1 MNQPTNMNS
10 GMESDPM
17 GGMFSQMFDWMQPM
31 EPANTMPASE
41 AVTIRAEEESRRL
54 NRQVVELRSEN
65 STLSSRNQELQ
76 STNRRLLSANQTLRK
91 QLSEVN
97 ETSRLLE
104 ETKRRERACTERE
117 ERCDL
122 ILSRE
127 AMLESGEIRLRNDRA
142 KFENERQEMRESIAE
157 QVNIETDRER
167 RRLEEDNDKQWER
180 GGRVLFVLCVGACSF
195 AIPMLAIAMQ
205 NRWRDFMATLPE
217 WFETRKQ
224 PFKGFRCVAY

>member
-17 GGMFSQMFDWMQPM
+17 GGMFSQMFDRMQPM
-31 EPANTMPASE
+31 ELANTMPASE
-41 AVTIRAEEESRRL
+41 AVTIRAEEESWRL
-54 NRQVVELRSEN
+54 NRQVAELRSEN

-91 QLSEVN
+91 QLSELN

-117 ERCDL
+117 ELCGL

-142 KFENERQEMRESIAE
+142 KFENERQAMRESIAE

-180 GGRVLFVLCVGACSF
+180 GGRVLFVLCLGACSF

-224 PFKGFRCVAY
+224 LFKGFRCVAY

>member
-1 MNQPTNMNS
+1 MSQSTNVSS

-17 GGMFSQMFDWMQPM
+17 GSMFSQMFDRMQLKGQ
-31 EPANTMPASE
+31 ANAIAASE
-41 AVTIRAEEESRRL
+41 AVTIRAEEEKQGL
-54 NRQVVELRSEN
+54 NHQIAELRSEN

-76 STNRRLLSANQTLRK
+76 STNQQLLSANQTLRK
-91 QLSEVN
+91 QLSELN

>member
-76 STNRRLLSANQTLRK
+76 STNQQLLSANQTLRK
-91 QLSEVN
+91 QLSELN

-122 ILSRE
+122 ILIRE

-142 KFENERQEMRESIAE
+142 KFENERQAMRESIAE

-180 GGRVLFVLCVGACSF
+180 GGRVLFVLCLGVCSF

-224 PFKGFRCVAY
+224 PFKGFRCVVY